1 MDYDD
6 RTQRIWQAFFP
17 SSACAATPERMAI
30 SLLCALI
37 NLITK
42 QETSIKNYSASLES
56 LNFTNNS
63 ENMYRGGVRA
73 GIYSKLFNLQKVAGG
88 SYTSGSLFLQET
100 ITGHTVSPPRGNAQA
115 GILHIPRSHTVQG
128 NAAPVCLRGFFVSNS
143 KPINQI

>member
-1 MDYDD
+1 MTIEHNGYG
-6 RTQRIWQAFFP
+6 RRQAFFP

-63 ENMYRGGVRA
+63 ENMYRGGGTRR
-73 GIYSKLFNLQKVAGG
+73 NL
-88 SYTSGSLFLQET
+88 LQ
-100 ITGHTVSPPRGNAQA
+100 I
-115 GILHIPRSHTVQG
+115 I
-128 NAAPVCLRGFFVSNS
+128 
-143 KPINQI
+143 